1 MDSFIRLIAI
11 YRAASRI
18 WAAKQI
24 YKRASSRLK
33 FGLWA
38 SKAAF
43 LTFEVLLFANLPFF
57 SFFFSG
63 VLVSAVSWAI
73 CVFLARKSAFSEEY
87 RLYSDRIQHFYRD
100 YQYLR
105 YLRFRNDLQEGKY
118 SGSIDDALR
127 FLDEQESTE
136 IDSKI
141 SIHPLITF
149 LITGLVALM
158 GVAAAHWSVEVLLYV
173 SLFAVLGL
181 WLGGMVIGS
190 IRTSKSELME
200 FKRFLLWA
208 KYEPLDSEQS
218 MPYQDE
224 SSLRR

>member
-1 MDSFIRLIAI
+1 MAI
-11 YRAASRI
+11 YRAASRT
-18 WAAKQI
+18 WVAKQI
-24 YKRASSRLK
+24 YKCASSRLK

-43 LTFEVLLFANLPFF
+43 LAFAVLQFANSPLFF
-57 SFFFSG
+57 LG
-63 VLVSAVSWAI
+63 ALVSAVSWAV
-73 CVFLARKSAFSEEY
+73 CVFLARKSAFPEEY
-87 RLYSDRIQHFYRD
+87 QLYSERIRHFERD

-118 SGSIDDALR
+118 SGDIDDALR
-127 FLDEQESTE
+127 FLDEQESTQV
-136 IDSKI
+136 DSKV
-141 SIHPLITF
+141 SAHPLIAF

-158 GVAAAHWSVEVLLYV
+158 SAAVGRWGSVEVFLYV

-181 WLGGMVIGS
+181 WFGGMIIGS

-208 KYEPLDSEQS
+208 KHEPFDSEQHS
-218 MPYQDE
+218 RHP
-224 SSLRR
+224 